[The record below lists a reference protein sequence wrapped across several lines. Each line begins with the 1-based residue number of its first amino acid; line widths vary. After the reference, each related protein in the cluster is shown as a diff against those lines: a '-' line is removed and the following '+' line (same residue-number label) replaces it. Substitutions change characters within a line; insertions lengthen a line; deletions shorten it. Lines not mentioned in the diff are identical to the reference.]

1 MAARGNSADAA
12 DSSPERKVRVTVDL
26 ARDQHRFIRR
36 FAFEADVDA
45 SAVLRALLSLLEED
59 TALAERVLARI
70 ERRKYAG

>member
-1 MAARGNSADAA
+1 MAARGAGPDEGSL
-12 DSSPERKVRVTVDL
+12 ERKVRVTVDL
-26 ARDQHRFIRR
+26 AREQHRFIRR

-59 TALAERVLARI
+59 PALAERVLARI